1 MFGHLKL
8 STHQAAPPSQDQLSA
23 IIERLDSEPLRET
36 VKRLFADLT
45 RLLGYLGHL
54 KTDLLLQ
61 VGASEE
67 VLSTFLLVEAET
79 RMLLDFIDTC
89 AATLEGLPPKVYE
102 ALDGVSYVI
111 HHELRRVY
119 ESELERIAGTKS
131 SSFRPRVVH
140 AHGIL
145 CNCFQQAT
153 ITLARA
159 FDPTIDAAQLFNDF
173 ELRQQ
178 QSLRLDHDLTT
189 LIHLARETKA
199 DDQHSMD
206 RIIKSID
213 DFRAGSMRYLMFK
226 DWATYE
232 GFRQQIIDVRGTE
245 ECAALLHRF
254 SFYLE
259 MLHAHVKMRAVL
271 SSNTS

>member
-1 MFGHLKL
+1 MSGDLQL
-8 STHQAAPPSQDQLSA
+8 NTHQATPPSQDQLSA
-23 IIERLDSEPLRET
+23 IVERLDSKPLRNT

-54 KTDLLLQ
+54 KTAMLQ
-61 VGASEE
+61 VGESE
-67 VLSTFLLVEAET
+67 VLLSTFLLVEAET

-89 AATLEGLPPKVYE
+89 AAKLEGLPPKVYE

-111 HHELRRVY
+111 RHELRRVY
-119 ESELERIAGTKS
+119 ESELERIAGTQS
-131 SSFRPRVVH
+131 SAFRPRLVH

-159 FDPTIDAAQLFNDF
+159 FDPTIEAANLFNDF

-178 QSLRLDHDLTT
+178 QSLQLDRDLTT
-189 LIHLARETKA
+189 LIQLARDGKPE
-199 DDQHSMD
+199 DQHSMD
-206 RIIKSID
+206 RIIKSVD
-213 DFRAGSMRYLMFK
+213 DFRAGSMRLLMFK
-226 DWATYE
+226 DWGTYE
-232 GFRQQIIDVRGTE
+232 GFRQQIVDARGTE
-245 ECAALLHRF
+245 ECAALLHSF
-254 SFYLE
+254 SCYLE

-271 SSNTS
+271 SSKSS